1 MKKAFTLFVLFFIIT
16 CTNIFAQPWHY
27 DFGNATGNFTSTT
40 PSTTFLPS
48 APSGTSR
55 VRVGSG
61 GGSFNLEN
69 QIIPFGSD
77 TYLRIAAPSTGAVN
91 KFSVYDYS
99 PTKTATIKFRIRLGA
114 NNGSSGVSSGIWY
127 FFLGDGSSFSDNNAF
142 TGAQMFTGL
151 EITFGAG
158 GSLTTKYRNGSSWS
172 NTGLSGTVFSQ
183 GTDYTVEIYA
193 NNTTA
198 SQIYTYGTSQSLAA
212 GKVDIWIDGILAGD
226 DLAKGQ
232 IANDVNID
240 SWMFYGLN
248 SAGNAANIFLDEF
261 DYHNDLAGTP
271 LPVTLGAFTLNS
283 FGRTALLS
291 WSTLNEI
298 NNSGF
303 QIERSEI
310 GSSTSAQ
317 WHKTG
322 FVPGC
327 GTINEPKEYQYQDN
341 KLKAGKFR
349 YRLKQVDYNGNFE
362 YFYPSNS
369 ESITIAEPR
378 EFGLYQNYP
387 NPSNP
392 VSRID
397 YQLPYA
403 GIVNLTV
410 FDITGKAVKELVNG
424 YQDADYHTALF
435 DGSNI
440 SSGIYF
446 YRITLSSG
454 SETLNKT
461 MKMVLVK

>member
-27 DFGNATGNFTSTT
+27 DLGTGTGTFTTIGA
-40 PSTTFLPS
+40 STTFLPS
-48 APSGTSR
+48 PPTDSVR
-55 VRVGSG
+55 VRLGSA

-69 QIIPFGSD
+69 QIIPFGSGS
-77 TYLRIAAPSTGAVN
+77 YLRIVAPTTTSVN
-91 KFSVYDYS
+91 KFSVYKYT
-99 PTKTATIKFRIRLGA
+99 PGKTFTMRFKVRLGSSTGSNTVTGGNFYFFSGSGA
-114 NNGSSGVSSGIWY
+114 SLYDNSQFSGAQIFTGLRFVFGSSGAITTSFRSSGSWVT
-127 FFLGDGSSFSDNNAF
+127 
-142 TGAQMFTGL
+142 TG
-151 EITFGAG
+151 I
-158 GSLTTKYRNGSSWS
+158 
-172 NTGLSGTVFSQ
+172 SGTPFQQ
-183 GTDYTVEIYA
+183 GEDFIVEIYG
-193 NNTTA
+193 NNSTGPLA
-198 SQIYTYGTSQSLAA
+198 YTYDTPQSVAA
-212 GKVDIWIDGILAGD
+212 NKWDLWVNGILVGD
-226 DLAKGQ
+226 DLNKAQLG
-232 IANDVNID
+232 NDVNID
-240 SWMFYGLN
+240 SWMFYGEN
-248 SAGNAANIFLDEF
+248 SPGNAANIFLDEF

-369 ESITIAEPR
+369 ESVTIAEPR

-397 YQLPYA
+397 YQLPYG